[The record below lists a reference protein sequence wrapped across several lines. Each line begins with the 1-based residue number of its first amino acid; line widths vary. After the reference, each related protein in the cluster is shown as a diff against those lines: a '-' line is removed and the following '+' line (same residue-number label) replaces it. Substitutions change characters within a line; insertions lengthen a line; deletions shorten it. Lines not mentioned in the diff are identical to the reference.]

1 MTFLVLGH
9 VLVDGL
15 ALIVCRGGGTI
26 GSEELIMEGFACV
39 GEWA

>member
-15 ALIVCRGGGTI
+15 VLIVCRGGGTSR
-26 GSEELIMEGFACV
+26 SEELIMKGFACV

>member
-15 ALIVCRGGGTI
+15 ALIVCRGGGAI